1 MKTIINR
8 GGESAGKSKGGNR
21 IIISFMFASML
32 IFAISSTM
40 IGIILP
46 DMMEDYDLNNI
57 KVSLFSVSQSVGGI
71 IAIPIEFLIAD
82 RFPKLNQIILF
93 FLLEVAVLILIGLKP
108 SFGTVLVLFALIGL
122 ITSFL
127 NMLLSAYISEFSEN
141 KMAGMNLL
149 HGFFSLGSLL
159 GPIYTGFILSR
170 GQTWNTS
177 FTILG
182 MVCFA
187 IATALI
193 VLKAVLRPAE
203 KVQGEAN
210 HSGQEFFKDI
220 LHLLLDKRLFWLALF
235 NCIFMSYQSGVVSW
249 IAVYL
254 QNGLGRDSALSSAA
268 LTLFWTGIMI
278 GRFTEPLI
286 TKKIPSEKFLN
297 ISLLIS
303 ATGYTAVFA
312 LRDSTLIIAMLVI
325 AGILLGAVYP
335 SVIAI
340 ACRWFPDKSGTVTTS
355 LGVFSYIIGTI
366 MAFLIGGLM
375 DRVGYNIGI
384 MVLPALILFS
394 FFLFMKVSKISG

>member
-1 MKTIINR
+1 
-8 GGESAGKSKGGNR
+8 
-21 IIISFMFASML
+21 MFASML

-108 SFGTVLVLFALIGL
+108 SFRTVLVLFALIGL

-210 HSGQEFFKDI
+210 HSGQEFF
-220 LHLLLDKRLFWLALF
+220 
-235 NCIFMSYQSGVVSW
+235 
-249 IAVYL
+249 
-254 QNGLGRDSALSSAA
+254 
-268 LTLFWTGIMI
+268 
-278 GRFTEPLI
+278 
-286 TKKIPSEKFLN
+286 
-297 ISLLIS
+297 
-303 ATGYTAVFA
+303 
-312 LRDSTLIIAMLVI
+312 
-325 AGILLGAVYP
+325 
-335 SVIAI
+335 
-340 ACRWFPDKSGTVTTS
+340 
-355 LGVFSYIIGTI
+355 
-366 MAFLIGGLM
+366 
-375 DRVGYNIGI
+375 
-384 MVLPALILFS
+384 
-394 FFLFMKVSKISG
+394 